1 MLDTTCTTFFSSYER
16 AAGIQW
22 ITSDFHK
29 PRNHPYPFK
38 TSHFP
43 ISVNFSPITFRI
55 YSLLPKPCVCVFVCV
70 SRLVMPCSVT
80 PWTVARQA
88 PLSVEF
94 SGQEYWSGLSFP
106 SPWNCSEPGIEPR
119 SSALQE
125 MLYCLSHQGSPMPC
139 DAILIFTSFQT
150 EVMATASWLIF

>member
-16 AAGIQW
+16 VAGIQW

-70 SRLVMPCSVT
+70 SRLVMPRSVT

-139 DAILIFTSFQT
+139 PTILIFTSFQT
-150 EVMATASWLIF
+150 EVMATAS